1 MENQTTQ
8 DEKFHAYNNLIEEG
22 KNLEEILAMLERT
35 RSKVIKSE
43 INENDKKIFYDF
55 IESVYYK
62 RDALFTKARMIIKEI
77 RRINKRKLKNNK
89 VHHQYRSSPIK

>member
-35 RSKVIKSE
+35 KSKVIKSK
-43 INENDKKIFYDF
+43 INQ
-55 IESVYYK
+55 
-62 RDALFTKARMIIKEI
+62 LFKLFNNNINQTK
-77 RRINKRKLKNNK
+77 
-89 VHHQYRSSPIK
+89 S